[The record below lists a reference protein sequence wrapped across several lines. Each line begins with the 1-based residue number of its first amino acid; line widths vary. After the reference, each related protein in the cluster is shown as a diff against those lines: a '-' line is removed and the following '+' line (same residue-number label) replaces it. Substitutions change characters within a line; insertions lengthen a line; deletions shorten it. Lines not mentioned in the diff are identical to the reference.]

1 MLSGYDVFSGGA
13 EYTGATSSTS
23 KTGMKEDF
31 LHYIWQHQYFSKMNV
46 ATTEGEPVQVLR
58 IGYYNTDAG
67 PDFKE
72 ALLRIGKVEWSG
84 SVEIHL
90 QASDWHRHQHQLDE
104 KYDQVV
110 LHVVWEADVAVHRI
124 DGTLVPVLE
133 LKERI
138 DLSLLQT
145 YERLLQAKDA
155 VPCAAFWPAVPEITK
170 TLMLE
175 RALVERLE
183 AKGEEVLQTLRSYS
197 NDWEQTA
204 YHALLRGFGFKANQQ
219 AFEELAKALPLSV
232 VRRHQQ
238 SQLQLEALLFGQAG
252 FLEETQDAYAAQLLK
267 EYAFLSHKYDLTP
280 RAMPRHRWNFL
291 RMRPANFPTVRL
303 AQLAAVLHQHQA
315 FFSKML
321 EAQTVKQYE
330 AVFQAPVSAYWQE
343 HYLLGKQS
351 KGLQKNMG
359 KSSIQNLII
368 NVAVPLLA
376 AYASYSDNRQY
387 LEKAVSLLE
396 ASKEGSNKIT
406 RHYEALGWQAKS
418 AADNQAAL
426 SLYKR
431 YCAPVNCMHCAIG
444 NKVMKQSSSA
454 A

>member
-1 MLSGYDVFSGGA
+1 
-13 EYTGATSSTS
+13 
-23 KTGMKEDF
+23 MKEDF
-31 LHYIWQHQYFSKMNV
+31 LHYIWQHQYFSKLDL
-46 ATTEGEPVQVLR
+46 ATTEGEPLQVLR

-67 PDFKE
+67 PDFGE
-72 ALLRIGKVEWSG
+72 ALLKIAEVEWSG

-90 QASDWHRHQHQLDE
+90 KASDWHRHQHQLDE

-110 LHVVWEADVAVHRI
+110 LHVVWEADVPVYRI
-124 DGTLVPVLE
+124 DGTLVPVLA
-133 LKERI
+133 LKQRV

-145 YERLLQAKDA
+145 YERLQQAKDA
-155 VPCAAFWPAVPEITK
+155 VPCAAFWPAVPPITK

-183 AKGEEVLQTLRSYS
+183 AKGVEVLQTLQSYS

-204 YHALLRGFGFKANQQ
+204 YYTLLRGFGFKANQQ
-219 AFEELAKALPLSV
+219 AFEELAKALPLPV

-238 SQLQLEALLFGQAG
+238 HVLQLEALLFGQAG
-252 FLEETQDAYAAQLLK
+252 FLEEAQDAYATQLQQ
-267 EYAFLSHKYDLTP
+267 EYAFLSHKYTLTP
-280 RAMPRHRWNFL
+280 QAMPRHRWNFL
-291 RMRPANFPTVRL
+291 RMRPANFPTIRL
-303 AQLAAVLHQHQA
+303 AQLAAVLHQQPA
-315 FFSKML
+315 FFSKVL
-321 EAQTVKQYE
+321 EAQTVKQY
-330 AVFQAPVSAYWQE
+330 AALFQAPVSAYWQE
-343 HYLLGKQS
+343 HYLFGKQS
-351 KGLQKNMG
+351 KGLQKSMG
-359 KSSIQNLII
+359 KSSVQNLII

-376 AYASYSDNRQY
+376 AYASYSDNRLY

-396 ASKEGSNKIT
+396 ELKEESNRIT
-406 RHYEALGWQAKS
+406 RHYEELGWQAKS

-431 YCAPVNCMHCAIG
+431 YCGPVNCMQCAIG

>member
-1 MLSGYDVFSGGA
+1 
-13 EYTGATSSTS
+13 
-23 KTGMKEDF
+23 MKEDF
-31 LHYIWQHQYFSKMNV
+31 LHYIWQHQYFSKV
-46 ATTEGEPVQVLR
+46 CLVTTEGEPLQVLR

-72 ALLRIGKVEWSG
+72 ALVRIGEVEWSG

-90 QASDWHRHQHQLDE
+90 KASDWHRHQHQLDE

-110 LHVVWEADVAVHRI
+110 LHVVWEADVPVYRMN
-124 DGTLVPVLE
+124 GTLVPVLA
-133 LKERI
+133 LKKRI

-145 YERLLQAKDA
+145 YERLLHAKDA

-183 AKGEEVLQTLRSYS
+183 AKGEEVLQTLQSYS

-204 YHALLRGFGFKANQQ
+204 YNVLLRGFGFKANQQ
-219 AFEELAKALPLSV
+219 PFEELAKALPLSV

-238 SQLQLEALLFGQAG
+238 NVLQLEALLFGQAG
-252 FLEETQDAYAAQLLK
+252 FLEEPEDVYAAQLQK
-267 EYAFLSHKYDLTP
+267 EYTFLSYKYSLAP
-280 RAMPRHRWNFL
+280 RAMPRMRWNFL

-303 AQLAAVLHQHQA
+303 AQLAAVLHQQQA
-315 FFSKML
+315 FFSKVL

-330 AVFQAPVSAYWQE
+330 ALFQTPVSAYWQE
-343 HYLLGKQS
+343 HYLIGKTG
-351 KGLQKNMG
+351 KGLQKSMG
-359 KSSIQNLII
+359 KSSVQNLII
-368 NVAVPLLA
+368 NVVVPLLA
-376 AYASYSDNRQY
+376 AYASYSDDRSY
-387 LEKAVSLLE
+387 LEKAVTLLE
-396 ASKEGSNKIT
+396 ALKEGSNKIT
-406 RHYEALGWQAKS
+406 RHYEELGWQAKS

-431 YCAPVNCMHCAIG
+431 YCGPVNCMHCAIG